1 MSNKKNHLV
10 HLIDASYDS
19 LTVTW
24 PAVPGA
30 IRYVLE
36 YKVNITSSTSTS
48 TSTTKDDQDKDNED
62 SFQVLS
68 TTLTQT
74 QARKK
79 NIPWTKSGFWFR
91 VGAVT
96 TLDDTTTTA
105 TSRPTTSWMTH
116 SQPFHLLGVQFQM
129 EAPVV
134 THAIGCYQT
143 LLVSWKKRS
152 MKGCD
157 FVYELQMRE
166 FVGGTPWKTIAED
179 LVATFAK
186 KKNCTSPYGYQFRV
200 RPINDEDNHY
210 RTRPFSPP
218 SDPVVAK
225 GLSVAMEQ
233 LFHTLVHG
241 TLVQRCSS
249 SSTSSSPMMS
259 PTPTRSPKPSSTTN
273 RRASDGMG
281 MPSPPLT
288 PMTSPKVTSS
298 SSSSNRRASEGTTTA
313 TSTSTTPITPKTP
326 RKKPTPKSPLMTK
339 KTTTSPRR
347 ASDGMGMAAPSSTP
361 LSPKTP
367 SSKRRVSEG
376 IPQSPKVMSP
386 KMASSSLLTIQ
397 TIPLAHALGG
407 KEFVLLYA
415 ASRYSKHCKIV
426 TSKLVTW
433 YNEFL
438 TTKVVDPEALG
449 ASRPI
454 EIVLLSMD
462 QGQLGFEAHMKDVP
476 WLGIDFTTDAVTR
489 EQLLHEMV
497 NVWGEDDV
505 PKLMV
510 LHGDTGTVVVENLL
524 DDDSNNDDNDYTTKD
539 GDWKI
544 TILEKWR
551 DLLLMKNSNNT
562 TEDKKNNGKK

>member
-10 HLIDASYDS
+10 QLIDASYDS

-24 PAVPGA
+24 PSVPGA

-36 YKVNITSSTSTS
+36 YKVNTTSSTSTS
-48 TSTTKDDQDKDNED
+48 TSTTKDDQDTENED

-129 EAPVV
+129 GAPVV

-200 RPINDEDNHY
+200 RPINDEDNHF

-233 LFHTLVHG
+233 LFRTLVHG
-241 TLVQRCSS
+241 TLVQRCS

-298 SSSSNRRASEGTTTA
+298 SSSSNRRASEGTTT
-313 TSTSTTPITPKTP
+313 TTTTSTTPITPKTP
-326 RKKPTPKSPLMTK
+326 RKKPTPKSPMMTN

-347 ASDGMGMAAPSSTP
+347 ASDGMGMAAPSTP

-376 IPQSPKVMSP
+376 IPQSPKMMSP

-524 DDDSNNDDNDYTTKD
+524 DDDNNNDDNDYTTKD